1 MTKQDAATIQQA
13 QKDRRFKESRV
24 FLKLVMT
31 NPLSMVGLAI
41 IVVFLLVGIF
51 GPYLAPYPLQAEGA
65 PDLPHQLLPPS
76 VQFPFGTDEL
86 GRDIFSRIIF
96 GARISLVTSAAIVGS
111 ALVIG
116 IPLGA
121 VAGYYGE
128 KIGSVIMRITDM
140 FLAFPPLLLA
150 LAVAATL
157 GGSIVNAVLALI
169 VTWWPWYTRLAY
181 SQAIGTKNLPY
192 VDAARAIGV
201 SDPVIVVRHIMPAT
215 LAPILVQATLDLGS
229 AILSIAGLSFLG
241 LGAQPPTPDWGLM
254 VNTGRLF
261 FLQHWWYATFPGLA
275 IMVLVL
281 GFNLFG
287 DAIREAIDPKLSRR
301 RLI

>member
-1 MTKQDAATIQQA
+1 MIKQDTVTSSQA
-13 QKDRRFKESRV
+13 QEEQRFKEFKV
-24 FLKLVMT
+24 FLKLLTT
-31 NPLSMVGLAI
+31 NPLSTIGLAI
-41 IVVFLLVGIF
+41 IIIFLLLGIF
-51 GPYLAPYPLQAEGA
+51 GPYIVPYPQQAEGI
-65 PDLPHQLLPPS
+65 PNLSHQLLPPS
-76 VQFPFGTDEL
+76 LQFPFGTDEF
-86 GRDIFSRIIF
+86 GRDILSRIIF
-96 GARISLVTSAAIVGS
+96 GARISLVTSAVIVGS
-111 ALVIG
+111 ALIIG

-121 VAGYYGE
+121 VAGYYGR
-128 KIGSVIMRITDM
+128 KISSIIMRITDM

-157 GGSIVNAVLALI
+157 GGSIINAVIALI

-181 SQAIGTKNLPY
+181 SQALATANLPY

-201 SDPVIVVRHIMPAT
+201 GDPVIVVRHIIPAT
-215 LAPILVQATLDLGS
+215 LPPILVQATLDLGS
-229 AILSIAGLSFLG
+229 AILAVAGLSFLG

-254 VNTGRLF
+254 VNTGRIY
-261 FLQHWWYATFPGLA
+261 FLQYWWYATFPGLA
-275 IMVLVL
+275 IMVVVL

>member
-1 MTKQDAATIQQA
+1 MA
-13 QKDRRFKESRV
+13 
-24 FLKLVMT
+24 
-31 NPLSMVGLAI
+31 NPLSIIGLAI
-41 IVVFLLVGIF
+41 IAVFLIMAIF
-51 GPYLAPYPLQAEGA
+51 GPYIAPYPQQAQGV
-65 PDLPHQLLPPS
+65 PDLAHQLLPPS
-76 VQFPFGTDEL
+76 WQFPFGTDEF
-86 GRDIFSRIIF
+86 GRDVLSRIIF
-96 GARISLVTSAAIVGS
+96 GARLSLITSSAIVAT
-111 ALVIG
+111 ALIIG
-116 IPLGA
+116 VPLGA

-128 KIGSVIMRITDM
+128 KTGAVIMRITDM

-157 GGSIVNAVLALI
+157 GGSVVNAVIALI

-181 SQAIGTKNLPY
+181 SQALATKNLPY

-201 SDPVIVVRHIMPAT
+201 ADPVIVVRHIVPAT
-215 LAPILVQATLDLGS
+215 LPPILVQATLDLGS
-229 AILSIAGLSFLG
+229 AILSVAGLSFLG

-261 FLQHWWYATFPGLA
+261 FLQHWWYATFPGIA
-275 IMVLVL
+275 IMIVVL

>member
-1 MTKQDAATIQQA
+1 MSEQETTTTPRVRKSQ
-13 QKDRRFKESRV
+13 RFKETRI
-24 FLKLVMT
+24 FLKLIVT
-31 NPLSMVGLAI
+31 NPLSMVGVAI
-41 IVVFLLVGIF
+41 IVVFLLLAII
-51 GPYLAPYPLQAEGA
+51 GPYVAPYPLQAEGA
-65 PDLPHQLLPPS
+65 PDLAHQLLPPS
-76 VQFPFGTDEL
+76 VQFPFGTDEF
-86 GRDIFSRIIF
+86 GRDILSRVIF
-96 GARISLVTSAAIVGS
+96 GARISLVTSAAVVGS
-111 ALVIG
+111 ALLIG
-116 IPLGA
+116 TPLGA

-128 KIGSVIMRITDM
+128 KLGSAIMRITDM

-157 GGSIVNAVLALI
+157 GGSIINAVLALI

-181 SQAIGTKNLPY
+181 SQALATKNLPY
-192 VDAARAIGV
+192 VNAARAIGV
-201 SDPVIVVRHIMPAT
+201 GDPIIVVRHIIPAT

-229 AILSIAGLSFLG
+229 AILSVASLSFLG

-275 IMVLVL
+275 ILVLVL
-281 GFNLFG
+281 GFNFFG

>member
-1 MTKQDAATIQQA
+1 MTEQVELASSEQSKVQ
-13 QKDRRFKESRV
+13 RFKGTRV

-31 NPLSMVGLAI
+31 NPLSVIGLAVI
-41 IVVFLLVGIF
+41 AAFLVMAFF
-51 GPYLAPYPLQAEGA
+51 GPYIAPYPQQAAGA
-65 PDLPHQLLPPS
+65 PNLAYQLLPPS
-76 VQFPFGTDEL
+76 WQFPFGTDEF
-86 GRDIFSRIIF
+86 GRDILSRIIF
-96 GARISLVTSAAIVGS
+96 GARLSLITSSVIVGT
-111 ALVIG
+111 ALLIG
-116 IPLGA
+116 VPLGA
-121 VAGYYGE
+121 IAGYYGE
-128 KIGSVIMRITDM
+128 KTGAVIMRVTDM

-181 SQAIGTKNLPY
+181 SQAIATKNLPY

-201 SDPVIVVRHIMPAT
+201 ADPIIVLRHIMPAT

-229 AILSIAGLSFLG
+229 AILSVAGLSFLG

-275 IMVLVL
+275 IMIVVL

>member
-1 MTKQDAATIQQA
+1 
-13 QKDRRFKESRV
+13 
-24 FLKLVMT
+24 
-31 NPLSMVGLAI
+31 
-41 IVVFLLVGIF
+41 
-51 GPYLAPYPLQAEGA
+51 
-65 PDLPHQLLPPS
+65 LLPPNS
-76 VQFPFGTDEL
+76 QYLFGTDEL

-96 GARISLVTSAAIVGS
+96 GARISLMTSGVVVLSAI
-111 ALVIG
+111 ALG
-116 IPLGA
+116 LPLGA

-128 KIGSVIMRITDM
+128 KLGALIMRVTDM

-157 GGSIVNAVLALI
+157 GGSMINAVLALI

-181 SQAIGTKNLPY
+181 SQALATRNLPY
-192 VDAARAIGV
+192 VEAARAIGV
-201 SDPVIVVRHIMPAT
+201 GDPTIVARHILPAT

-229 AILSIAGLSFLG
+229 AIIAVASLSFLG

-254 VNTGRLF
+254 VNTGKLY

-275 IMVLVL
+275 ILALVV
-281 GFNLFG
+281 GFNLLG

>member
-1 MTKQDAATIQQA
+1 LTKQDSVTVSQA
-13 QKDRRFKESRV
+13 QRNQQLKEAKI
-24 FLKLVMT
+24 FLKLVT
-31 NPLSMVGLAI
+31 RNPLSLFGLAI
-41 IVVFLLVGIF
+41 IVGFVFLGVF
-51 GPYLAPYPLQAEGA
+51 GPYIAPYPQQAQGTPNLA
-65 PDLPHQLLPPS
+65 YQLLPPGF
-76 VQFPFGTDEL
+76 QFPFGTDEF
-86 GRDIFSRIIF
+86 GRDILSRVIF
-96 GARISLVTSAAIVGS
+96 GARISLVTSAIIVAS
-111 ALVIG
+111 ALAIG

-121 VAGYYGE
+121 AAGYYGGR
-128 KIGSVIMRITDM
+128 ISSIIMRITDM

-181 SQAIGTKNLPY
+181 SQALATRNLPY

-201 SDPVIVVRHIMPAT
+201 GDPVIVVRHIMPAT
-215 LAPILVQATLDLGS
+215 LPPILVQATLDLGS

-254 VNTGRLF
+254 VNTGRTY

-275 IMVLVL
+275 IMLVVL

-301 RLI
+301 RLV

>member
-1 MTKQDAATIQQA
+1 MMESSALTGS
-13 QKDRRFKESRV
+13 QKRQRFRDIRII
-24 FLKLVMT
+24 LRLLVG
-31 NPLSMVGLAI
+31 NPLSLAGLAI
-41 IVVFLLVGIF
+41 ITLFILVAAG
-51 GPYLAPYPLQAEGA
+51 GPYVAPFPREAEGA

-76 VQFPFGTDEL
+76 SQYLFGTDEL

-96 GARISLVTSAAIVGS
+96 GARISLLTSAIVVVSAI
-111 ALVIG
+111 ALG
-116 IPLGA
+116 LPLGA

-128 KIGSVIMRITDM
+128 KLGAVIMRITDM

-157 GGSIVNAVLALI
+157 GGSMINALIALI

-181 SQAIGTKNLPY
+181 SQALATRNLPY
-192 VDAARAIGV
+192 VEAARAIGV
-201 SDPVIVVRHIMPAT
+201 ADPTIVARHILPAT

-229 AILSIAGLSFLG
+229 AIIAVASLSFLG

-254 VNTGRLF
+254 VNTGKTY

-275 IMVLVL
+275 ILALVV
-281 GFNLFG
+281 GFNLLG
-287 DAIREAIDPKLSRR
+287 DAIRESIDPKLSRR

>member
-1 MTKQDAATIQQA
+1 MTEQATVTRPEQRA
-13 QKDRRFKESRV
+13 QRFRESKV
-24 FLKLVMT
+24 FLRLVMA
-31 NPLSMVGLAI
+31 NPLSIIGLAI
-41 IVVFLLVGIF
+41 IAVFLIMAIF
-51 GPYLAPYPLQAEGA
+51 GPYIAPYPQEAQGV
-65 PDLPHQLLPPS
+65 PDLAHQLLPPS
-76 VQFPFGTDEL
+76 WQFPFGTDEF
-86 GRDIFSRIIF
+86 GRDILSRIIF
-96 GARISLVTSAAIVGS
+96 GARLSLITSSAIVAT
-111 ALVIG
+111 ALIIG
-116 IPLGA
+116 VPLGA

-128 KIGSVIMRITDM
+128 KTGAVIMRITDM

-157 GGSIVNAVLALI
+157 GGSVVNAVIALI

-181 SQAIGTKNLPY
+181 SQALATKNLPY

-201 SDPVIVVRHIMPAT
+201 ADPVIVVRHIVPAT
-215 LAPILVQATLDLGS
+215 LPPILVQATLDLGS
-229 AILSIAGLSFLG
+229 AILSVAGLSFLG

-261 FLQHWWYATFPGLA
+261 FLQHWWYATFPGIA
-275 IMVLVL
+275 IMIVVL

>member
-1 MTKQDAATIQQA
+1 MIEQQA
-13 QKDRRFKESRV
+13 TAGPRRQQRFRDIRIILRLMV
-24 FLKLVMT
+24 R
-31 NPLSMVGLAI
+31 NPLSLAGLVI
-41 IVVFLLVGIF
+41 IVIFVLVAIA
-51 GPYLAPYPLQAEGA
+51 GPYLAPFPREAEGA
-65 PDLPHQLLPPS
+65 PDLVHQLLPPS
-76 VQFPFGTDEL
+76 FQYLFGTDEL

-96 GARISLVTSAAIVGS
+96 GTRISLATSAAVVAS
-111 ALVIG
+111 AIALG
-116 IPLGA
+116 MPLGA

-128 KIGSVIMRITDM
+128 RLGAVIMRITDM

-157 GGSIVNAVLALI
+157 GGSMLNAVLALI

-181 SQAIGTKNLPY
+181 SQALATRNLPY
-192 VDAARAIGV
+192 VEAARAIGV
-201 SDPVIVVRHIMPAT
+201 GDPVIVARHILPAT
-215 LAPILVQATLDLGS
+215 LAPILIQATLDLGS
-229 AILSIAGLSFLG
+229 AIIAVASLSFLG

-254 VNTGRLF
+254 INTGKTY

-275 IMVLVL
+275 ILTLVV
-281 GFNLFG
+281 GFNLLG

>member
-1 MTKQDAATIQQA
+1 MTEPDTASIQQS
-13 QKDRRFKESRV
+13 QKDQRFKESRV

-31 NPLSMVGLAI
+31 NPLSIVGLAV
-41 IVVFLLVGIF
+41 IVVFVLVGLF
-51 GPYLAPYPLQAEGA
+51 GPYLAPYPLQAEGV
-65 PDLPHQLLPPS
+65 PDLAHQLRPPS
-76 VQFPFGTDEL
+76 LQFLFGTDEL

-96 GARISLVTSAAIVGS
+96 GARISLVTSATIVGT
-111 ALVIG
+111 ALIIG
-116 IPLGA
+116 TPLGA

-181 SQAIGTKNLPY
+181 SQALATKNLPY

-201 SDPVIVVRHIMPAT
+201 SNPVIVVRHIMPAT
-215 LAPILVQATLDLGS
+215 LAPILIQATLDLGS

-275 IMVLVL
+275 IMILVL

>member
-1 MTKQDAATIQQA
+1 MTEQKTATSSQA
-13 QKDRRFKESRV
+13 QNDQRFKETRV
-24 FLKLVMT
+24 FLKLVVR
-31 NPLSMVGLAI
+31 NPLSMIGLAI
-41 IVVFLLVGIF
+41 IVVFLLLAII
-51 GPYLAPYPLQAEGA
+51 GPYVAPYPLQAEGA
-65 PDLPHQLLPPS
+65 PDLAHQLLPPS
-76 VQFPFGTDEL
+76 LQFPFGTDEF
-86 GRDIFSRIIF
+86 GRDIFSRVIF
-96 GARISLVTSAAIVGS
+96 GARISLLTSAAIVGS
-111 ALVIG
+111 ALIIG
-116 IPLGA
+116 TPLGA

-128 KIGSVIMRITDM
+128 KIGSIIMRITDM

-157 GGSIVNAVLALI
+157 GGSIINAVLALI

-181 SQAIGTKNLPY
+181 SQALATRNLPY

-201 SDPVIVVRHIMPAT
+201 GDPVIVVRHIMPAT

-229 AILSIAGLSFLG
+229 AILSVAALSFLG

-254 VNTGRLF
+254 VNMGREY
-261 FLQHWWYATFPGLA
+261 FLQYWWYATFPGLA

>member
-1 MTKQDAATIQQA
+1 LTEQETVSSPQKQQ
-13 QKDRRFKESRV
+13 RFRGIRIILQLMV
-24 FLKLVMT
+24 T
-31 NPLSMVGLAI
+31 NPLSLAGLAI
-41 IVVFLLVGIF
+41 IAIFILVAVV
-51 GPYLAPYPLQAEGA
+51 GPYVAPYPKQAEGA
-65 PDLPHQLLPPS
+65 PDLAHQLLPPS
-76 VQFPFGTDEL
+76 MQFLFGTDEL

-96 GARISLVTSAAIVGS
+96 GARISLVTSASVVGS
-111 ALVIG
+111 AIIIG
-116 IPLGA
+116 MPLGA

-128 KIGSVIMRITDM
+128 RLGAVIMRITDM

-157 GGSIVNAVLALI
+157 GGSMINAVLALI

-181 SQAIGTKNLPY
+181 SQALNTRNLPY

-201 SDPVIVVRHIMPAT
+201 GDPVIVIRHILPAT
-215 LAPILVQATLDLGS
+215 FAPILIQATLDLGS
-229 AILSIAGLSFLG
+229 AIIAVASLSFLG

-254 VNTGRLF
+254 VNTGKTY

-275 IMVLVL
+275 ILVLVL

-301 RLI
+301 RLL

>member
-13 QKDRRFKESRV
+13 KKDQRFKESRV

-41 IVVFLLVGIF
+41 IIVFLLVGIF

-65 PDLPHQLLPPS
+65 PDLPHQLFPPS
-76 VQFPFGTDEL
+76 LQFPFGTDEL

>member
-1 MTKQDAATIQQA
+1 MTEQETVTASLKPQ
-13 QKDRRFKESRV
+13 RFREIKIILR
-24 FLKLVMT
+24 LVAT
-31 NPLSMVGLAI
+31 NPLALVGLAI
-41 IVVFLLVGIF
+41 IVIFFLIAFV
-51 GPYLAPYPLQAEGA
+51 GPYMAPYPRQAEGA
-65 PDLPHQLLPPS
+65 PDLVHQLLPPS
-76 VQFPFGTDEL
+76 WQFLFGTDEL
-86 GRDIFSRIIF
+86 GRDIFSRILF
-96 GARISLVTSAAIVGS
+96 GARISLATSAAIVAS
-111 ALVIG
+111 AVLIG
-116 IPLGA
+116 TPLGA

-128 KIGSVIMRITDM
+128 RLGSVIMRITDM

-157 GGSIVNAVLALI
+157 GGSMINAVLALI

-181 SQAIGTKNLPY
+181 SQALTTRNLPY

-201 SDPVIVVRHIMPAT
+201 GDPVIVVRHILPAT
-215 LAPILVQATLDLGS
+215 FAPILVQATLDWGS
-229 AILSIAGLSFLG
+229 AIIAVASLSFLG

-254 VNTGRLF
+254 VNTGRTY

-275 IMVLVL
+275 ILVLVL

-287 DAIREAIDPKLSRR
+287 DTIREAIDPKLSRR

>member
-1 MTKQDAATIQQA
+1 MTS
-13 QKDRRFKESRV
+13 QKTVEGSQTPGNQRFKETKIFLRV
-24 FLKLVMT
+24 MMA
-31 NPLSMVGLAI
+31 NPLSIFGVGI
-41 IVVFLLVGIF
+41 IVVFLLLGVF
-51 GPYLAPYPLQAEGA
+51 GPYIAPYPLQAEGT
-65 PDLPHQLLPPS
+65 PDLAHQLLPPS
-76 VQFPFGTDEL
+76 LQFPFGTDEF
-86 GRDIFSRIIF
+86 GRDILSRVIF
-96 GARISLVTSAAIVGS
+96 GARISLLTSAVIVGA
-111 ALVIG
+111 ALLIG

-121 VAGYYGE
+121 IAGYYGE
-128 KIGSVIMRITDM
+128 KLGSAIMRITDM

-181 SQAIGTKNLPY
+181 SQALATKNLPY
-192 VDAARAIGV
+192 VKAARAIGV
-201 SDPVIVVRHIMPAT
+201 GDPIIVLRHIVPA
-215 LAPILVQATLDLGS
+215 AIPPILIQATLDLGS
-229 AILSIAGLSFLG
+229 AILSVAGLSFLG

-254 VNTGRLF
+254 VNTGRLY

-275 IMVLVL
+275 ILLLVL

-287 DAIREAIDPKLSRR
+287 DAIRDAMDPKLSRR

>member
-1 MTKQDAATIQQA
+1 MSENQTTTPPKKREHFRDARIIM
-13 QKDRRFKESRV
+13 R
-24 FLKLVMT
+24 LLVS
-31 NPLSMVGLAI
+31 NPLSLAGLAVI
-41 IVVFLLVGIF
+41 VLFIVVAIA
-51 GPYLAPYPLQAEGA
+51 GPYIAPFPREAEGA
-65 PDLPHQLLPPS
+65 PDLVHQLLPPNS
-76 VQFPFGTDEL
+76 QYLFGTDEL

-96 GARISLVTSAAIVGS
+96 GARISLMTSGVVVLSAI
-111 ALVIG
+111 ALG
-116 IPLGA
+116 LPLGA

-128 KIGSVIMRITDM
+128 KLGALIMRVTDM

-157 GGSIVNAVLALI
+157 GGSMINAVLALI

-181 SQAIGTKNLPY
+181 SQALATRNLPY
-192 VDAARAIGV
+192 VEAARAIGV
-201 SDPVIVVRHIMPAT
+201 GDPTIVARHILPAT

-229 AILSIAGLSFLG
+229 AIIAVASLSFLG

-254 VNTGRLF
+254 VNTGKLY

-275 IMVLVL
+275 ILALVV
-281 GFNLFG
+281 GFNLLG

>member
-1 MTKQDAATIQQA
+1 MTEQTALASSE
-13 QKDRRFKESRV
+13 QKRVQRFRETSV

-31 NPLSMVGLAI
+31 NPLSIIGLAI
-41 IVVFLLVGIF
+41 IAAFLVMAIF
-51 GPYLAPYPLQAEGA
+51 GPYIAPYPQQAAGV
-65 PDLPHQLLPPS
+65 PDLAHQLLPPNW
-76 VQFPFGTDEL
+76 QFPFGTDEF
-86 GRDIFSRIIF
+86 GRDILSRIIF
-96 GARISLVTSAAIVGS
+96 GARLSLITSTIIVGT
-111 ALVIG
+111 ALIIG
-116 IPLGA
+116 VPLGA

-128 KIGSVIMRITDM
+128 KTGAVIMRVTDM

-157 GGSIVNAVLALI
+157 GGSVVNAVIALI

-181 SQAIGTKNLPY
+181 SQALATKNLPY

-201 SDPVIVVRHIMPAT
+201 ADPVIVVRHIMPAT

-229 AILSIAGLSFLG
+229 AILSVAGLSFLG

-275 IMVLVL
+275 IMVVVL

>member
-1 MTKQDAATIQQA
+1 M
-13 QKDRRFKESRV
+13 
-24 FLKLVMT
+24 
-31 NPLSMVGLAI
+31 
-41 IVVFLLVGIF
+41 
-51 GPYLAPYPLQAEGA
+51 
-65 PDLPHQLLPPS
+65 
-76 VQFPFGTDEL
+76 QFPFGTDEF
-86 GRDIFSRIIF
+86 GRDIFSRVIF
-96 GARISLVTSAAIVGS
+96 GARISLLTSAAIVGS
-111 ALVIG
+111 ALIIG
-116 IPLGA
+116 TPLGA

-128 KIGSVIMRITDM
+128 RIGSIIMRITDM

-157 GGSIVNAVLALI
+157 GGSIINAVLALI

-181 SQAIGTKNLPY
+181 SQALATRNLPY

-201 SDPVIVVRHIMPAT
+201 GDPVIVVRHIMPAT

-229 AILSIAGLSFLG
+229 AILSVAGLSFLG

-254 VNTGRLF
+254 VNTGRVF
-261 FLQHWWYATFPGLA
+261 FLQSWWYATFPGLA

>member
-1 MTKQDAATIQQA
+1 MSEQKTATSSQA
-13 QKDRRFKESRV
+13 QNDQRFKETRV
-24 FLKLVMT
+24 FLKLVVT
-31 NPLSMVGLAI
+31 NPLSMMGLAI
-41 IVVFLLVGIF
+41 IVVFLLLAII
-51 GPYLAPYPLQAEGA
+51 GPYVAPYPLQAEGT
-65 PDLPHQLLPPS
+65 PDLVHQLLPPS
-76 VQFPFGTDEL
+76 LQFPFGTDEF
-86 GRDIFSRIIF
+86 GRDIFSRVIF
-96 GARISLVTSAAIVGS
+96 GARISLLSSAAIVGS
-111 ALVIG
+111 ALIIG

-128 KIGSVIMRITDM
+128 KIGSIIMRITDM

-157 GGSIVNAVLALI
+157 GGSMINAVLALI

-181 SQAIGTKNLPY
+181 SQALATRNLPY

-201 SDPVIVVRHIMPAT
+201 GDPVIVVRHIMPAT
-215 LAPILVQATLDLGS
+215 LAPIVVQATLDLGS

-254 VNTGRLF
+254 VNTGRTY
-261 FLQHWWYATFPGLA
+261 FLHYWWYATFPGLA

-281 GFNLFG
+281 GFNFFG

>member
-1 MTKQDAATIQQA
+1 
-13 QKDRRFKESRV
+13 
-24 FLKLVMT
+24 
-31 NPLSMVGLAI
+31 
-41 IVVFLLVGIF
+41 
-51 GPYLAPYPLQAEGA
+51 LQAEGA
-65 PDLPHQLLPPS
+65 PDLAHQLLPPS
-76 VQFPFGTDEL
+76 LQFPFGTDEL

-96 GARISLVTSAAIVGS
+96 GARISLVTSATIVGT

-116 IPLGA
+116 TPLGA

-128 KIGSVIMRITDM
+128 EIGSVIMRITDM

-181 SQAIGTKNLPY
+181 SQALGTKNLPY

-301 RLI
+301 RLV